1 MGAAPFLIF
10 QSPDLLIPSYST
22 VLIILCLES
31 VGLGWRERW
40 QQKLGSCD
48 ILFHALLASLMIS
61 ERSVKEKIY
70 KFLRDHSRRKFSKNL
85 ENVQETILTHRFKMR
100 IARPFLTQT

>member
-31 VGLGWRERW
+31 VGVERELTAETW
-40 QQKLGSCD
+40 DPVISCSTRY
-48 ILFHALLASLMIS
+48 LQ
-61 ERSVKEKIY
+61 V
-70 KFLRDHSRRKFSKNL
+70 
-85 ENVQETILTHRFKMR
+85 
-100 IARPFLTQT
+100 